1 MKTIKIAA
9 LALCA
14 VLLLSG
20 CIAKDDPAPDPTP
33 DNSVS
38 SLDPDVGAAAGQG
51 DITKLDTAKQGW
63 GQGKETDD
71 DGVPLS
77 CIQFNEKYQKYDAVF
92 VNRKEKTICLTFD
105 QGYENGY
112 TAPILDTLKQKQ
124 VPAVFFLTYEYV
136 KSEPQL
142 IQRMVDEGH
151 VLGNHSTSHK
161 SFPTL
166 SADRV
171 IDDIVFLHDQVKTQF
186 DADITLFR
194 FPMGEFSEQNL
205 ALIQSYGYKS
215 VFWSFAYK
223 DWLTDAQ
230 PDPAASLQK
239 LKDSLHPG
247 AIYLLHSVSST
258 NAQILGDFIDYARE
272 QGYRFTTAV

>member
-1 MKTIKIAA
+1 MNFLKITA

-14 VLLLSG
+14 ALLGG
-20 CIAKDDPAPDPTP
+20 CVPKTNDTPDPTP

-38 SLDPDVGAAAGQG
+38 TLDPDIGAAAAQN
-51 DITKLDTAKQGW
+51 DITKADTAKQNW
-63 GQGKETDD
+63 GQGKDTDD
-71 DGVPLS
+71 SGVPLS
-77 CIQFNEKYQKYDAVF
+77 CTEFNQKYKQYDAVF
-92 VNRKEKTICLTFD
+92 VNQNEKTICLTFD

-112 TAPILDTLKQKQ
+112 TAPILDTLKQKG

-136 KSEPQL
+136 KSEPDL
-142 IQRMVDEGH
+142 IKRMADEGH
-151 VLGNHSTSHK
+151 TLGNHSTSHK

-166 SADRV
+166 TADQV
-171 IDDIVFLHDQVKTQF
+171 IDDIVFLHDQVKTLT
-186 DADITLFR
+186 DVDITLFR
-194 FPMGEFSEQNL
+194 FPMGEFSERDL

-258 NAQILGDFIDYARE
+258 NAQILGEFIDYAKE
-272 QGYRFTTAV
+272 QGYRFTTSV